1 MTWPGRFKPDVP
13 VKYDGTTNP
22 MEFLQ
27 VYSTAVQA
35 VGGGEKV
42 MANWFAMV
50 LNPNTLSWL
59 MNLPPSSVKSWADLC
74 EQFIGAFQGG

>member
-1 MTWPGRFKPDVP
+1 MTWPGRFNPDVP

-22 MEFLQ
+22 VEFLQ

-35 VGGGEKV
+35 TGSGEKV

-50 LNPNTLSWL
+50 LKPNALS
-59 MNLPPSSVKSWADLC
+59 
-74 EQFIGAFQGG
+74 